1 MENNGYNE
9 NISRLLGRMF
19 AEKKVPHGLCLV
31 SDEYTDAAR
40 RVAAS
45 VICENGTFPPC
56 GKCSHCKKALKNI
69 HPDIIE
75 CSPLKGKVFIGVDQI
90 RALRSDAYIRPN
102 EAESKVF
109 IINGACSMNEAAQN
123 ALLQVLEQ
131 PPKNVFFILADN
143 RTNELLSTA
152 LSRVSVFRF
161 TSPEKNTVKN
171 EEKARE
177 ILNLFYKGDES
188 GLYLKLISYNKREK
202 AIEILSD
209 VSALLFSD
217 IKAELKTGANQQKN
231 IIFFDNIQK
240 ALIRLNNAGNLTVT
254 VAELTAKSIGG

>member
-1 MENNGYNE
+1 MDSNGYNE
-9 NISRLLGRMF
+9 NISRLLGKMF

-31 SDEYTDAAR
+31 SDEYADAAR
-40 RVAAS
+40 KVAAS
-45 VICENGTFPPC
+45 VICENGTFPSC
-56 GKCSHCKKALKNI
+56 GKCPHCIKAMKNI

-75 CSPLKGKVFIGVDQI
+75 CAPLKGKVFIGVDQI

-102 EAESKVF
+102 EAQNKVF
-109 IINGACSMNEAAQN
+109 IINGACKMNEAAQN

-143 RTNELLSTA
+143 RTNELLPTV

-161 TSPEKNTVKN
+161 TSRENQTVKN
-171 EEKARE
+171 EEKANE
-177 ILNLFYKGDES
+177 ILSLFYKGDEA

-209 VSALLFSD
+209 VSLLLFAN
-217 IKAELKTGANQQKN
+217 IKEELKKGIDQQKN
-231 IIFFDNIQK
+231 ITFFDNIQK
-240 ALIRLNNAGNLTVT
+240 ALTRLNNAGNLTVT
-254 VAELTAKSIGG
+254 MAELTAKSIGG